1 MGGNISQGLP
11 EMTPVDKKGVPMER
25 VPQFI
30 EIEPGAAVA
39 AAAVAQVIYNV
50 GVRDFVCTHL
60 GFTSTPVGLPLAGM
74 RFKISIR
81 DIGSNTSFEPF
92 RWNAT
97 SVLGRNEGIGDMRPF
112 ELPVTWTFQARTSIR
127 IEFEN
132 IGGLAC
138 LPNLALIGYLAQMS

>member
-1 MGGNISQGLP
+1 MGANINQGLP
-11 EMTPVDKKGVPMER
+11 QMTPVDAKGVIMAK

-60 GFTSTPVGLPLAGM
+60 GFTSAPVGLPLAGQ

-92 RWNAT
+92 RWHTT
-97 SVLGRNEGIGDMRPF
+97 SALGRPTATGALQPF
-112 ELPVTWTFQARTSIR
+112 QLPVPWTFQARTSIR
-127 IEFEN
+127 VDFEN

-138 LPNLALIGYLAQMS
+138 LPNLVLIGYLDTMS